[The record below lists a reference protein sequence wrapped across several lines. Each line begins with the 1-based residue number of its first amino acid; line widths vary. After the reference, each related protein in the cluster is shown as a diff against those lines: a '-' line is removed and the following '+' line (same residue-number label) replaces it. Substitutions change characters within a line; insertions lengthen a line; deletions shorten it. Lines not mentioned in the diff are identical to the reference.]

1 VSVNKKVDSTWI
13 WFAPI
18 YIFFVPGLFQL
29 LIKRRV
35 LGMAALAVPILS
47 IFGLSIVS
55 FSLLGNQELIFSLFS
70 NTNFLLFLEIIILFI
85 GVFLVTLGFLSIYDV
100 RKIVDKNPKKYILQF
115 AILLVLLF
123 QSFIALNLVSTIDA
137 QRNLLSAVFS
147 TENANSYVKDRIETS
162 GRVNILILGGDAGE
176 GRWGLRPDSIS
187 VASVDI
193 RTGKTTL
200 IGLPRNMQNFPFA
213 QGSTLSGVFP
223 NGYDCGNSCLLNS
236 LYTFAGGRND
246 LFSDPS
252 YVGKDVGVEAT
263 KQAVEGITGLPIDY
277 FILIDMA
284 SFADIVDSIGG
295 INVCVPENVFVNGN
309 LVFLAGCQQM
319 DGTKALE
326 FARTR
331 QDSSDYQRME
341 RQRLVQDALISQSDP
356 TTILNNFQ
364 SLAQTGARYV
374 KTDIPQN
381 EIGFLLSLAS
391 KTRSQPT
398 NKVELVPPLI
408 DVTFPDI
415 SLIQKIVADATSST
429 R

>member
-1 VSVNKKVDSTWI
+1 
-13 WFAPI
+13 
-18 YIFFVPGLFQL
+18 
-29 LIKRRV
+29 
-35 LGMAALAVPILS
+35 
-47 IFGLSIVS
+47 
-55 FSLLGNQELIFSLFS
+55 
-70 NTNFLLFLEIIILFI
+70 
-85 GVFLVTLGFLSIYDV
+85 
-100 RKIVDKNPKKYILQF
+100 
-115 AILLVLLF
+115 
-123 QSFIALNLVSTIDA
+123 
-137 QRNLLSAVFS
+137 
-147 TENANSYVKDRIETS
+147 
-162 GRVNILILGGDAGE
+162 
-176 GRWGLRPDSIS
+176 
-187 VASVDI
+187 
-193 RTGKTTL
+193 
-200 IGLPRNMQNFPFA
+200 MQNFPFA